1 MKLLIADHIINLDAL
16 AWANLTHTWRSERYE
31 TVQPR
36 TAGDEPTRKLAYD
49 IHTGVYVRFVDGSNL
64 TLEDTHPD
72 TARLRAALLGTA
84 ETTPDATAPGFNPI
98 EAAVLAGLPAEL
110 QAAIIGG

>member
-1 MKLLIADHIINLDAL
+1 MKLLVADHIINLDAV
-16 AWANLTHTWRSERYE
+16 AWADLGHTWRTERYE
-31 TVQPR
+31 AVQPR
-36 TAGDEPTRKLAYD
+36 TAGDELTRKLAHD
-49 IHTGVYVRFVDGSNL
+49 LHSGIYVRFTDGSNL

-84 ETTPDATAPGFNPI
+84 EMTPTVDTPGFNPT

-110 QAAIIGG
+110 QAAILGG

>member
-1 MKLLIADHIINLDAL
+1 MKLLIADHIINLDAV
-16 AWANLTHTWRSERYE
+16 AWANLAHSWKEEVWSYKPYPFDGSLIRDK
-31 TVQPR
+31 R
-36 TAGDEPTRKLAYD
+36 TDVL
-49 IHTGVYVRFVDGSNL
+49 HTGIYVRFVDGSNL

-84 ETTPDATAPGFNPI
+84 ETTPTVETPGFNPT

-110 QAAIIGG
+110 RAAIIGG

>member
-1 MKLLIADHIINLDAL
+1 MKLLVADHIINLDAV
-16 AWANLTHTWRSERYE
+16 AWANLGHTWRTERYE
-31 TVQPR
+31 IVKPR
-36 TAGDEPTRKLAYD
+36 FEWDEPGRKLAYD
-49 IHTGVYVRFVDGSNL
+49 LHSGIYVRFVDGSNL

-84 ETTPDATAPGFNPI
+84 EATPTVDNPGFNPT